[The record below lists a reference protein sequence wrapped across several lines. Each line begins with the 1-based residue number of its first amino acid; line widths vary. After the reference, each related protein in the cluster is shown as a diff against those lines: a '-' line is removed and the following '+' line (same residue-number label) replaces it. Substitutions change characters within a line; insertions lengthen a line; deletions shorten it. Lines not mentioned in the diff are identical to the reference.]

1 MKPVPDHEGDAVPE
15 ELPPVFPDPPDVEQT
30 LARIRNRD
38 YKNDLEW
45 LELFGAL
52 FTDEESEAFVE
63 WVHRER
69 REYRERMRGV
79 L

>member
-1 MKPVPDHEGDAVPE
+1 MMLTPDHEGDVPPA

-38 YKNDLEW
+38 YQNDLEW

-63 WVHRER
+63 WVHRGR